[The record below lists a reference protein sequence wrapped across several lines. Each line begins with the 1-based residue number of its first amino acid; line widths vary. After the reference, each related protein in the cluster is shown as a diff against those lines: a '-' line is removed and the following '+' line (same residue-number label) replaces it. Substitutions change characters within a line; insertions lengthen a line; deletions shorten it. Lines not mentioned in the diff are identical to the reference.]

1 MPSDAEVTQRAGR
14 LRAMTGFTQP
24 EFTALLPH
32 FEHALLASMP
42 EQTLAGHPRTSR
54 RSSPYDTSPIPT
66 MAETLLLIL
75 TYLKQ
80 HPIQEVPGQL
90 LGMSQANAQE
100 WLHLLHMVLKQAL
113 AQQEQ
118 LPARTAAE

>member
-1 MPSDAEVTQRAGR
+1 MPSDAEVTQGAGR

-24 EFTALLPH
+24 ECTALLPH
-32 FEHALLASMP
+32 FEHAFLASMP
-42 EQTLAGHPRTSR
+42 EQTLDGQPRTSR
-54 RSSPYDTSPIPT
+54 RSGTYDTSPFPT
-66 MAETLLLIL
+66 MADTLLWIL

-80 HPIQEVPGQL
+80 HPFQEVPGQL
-90 LGMSQANAQE
+90 FGMSQSNANE
-100 WLHLLHMVLKQAL
+100 WLHLLHLVLKQAL